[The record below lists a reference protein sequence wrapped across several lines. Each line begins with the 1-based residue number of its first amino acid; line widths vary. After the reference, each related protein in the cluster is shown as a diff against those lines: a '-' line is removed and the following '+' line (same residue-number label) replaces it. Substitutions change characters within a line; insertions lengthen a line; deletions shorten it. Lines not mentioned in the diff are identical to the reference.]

1 MSLGNGN
8 PREGD
13 KGSNFDFERSSLKLL
28 QSIADATAGG
38 GGGSGTVTSVGL
50 SMPAEFAVS
59 GSPVTTSGTLGVTKA
74 SQAAN
79 EVYAAPDGAS
89 GQPSFRALTTGDLPE
104 TALYDNYNFVGYIPG
119 GLGARSAMIMSL
131 GAAATALDYGVF
143 SPGSFTI
150 SHSDSYNLSI
160 IDLSRKY
167 AGSVYYEIG
176 VIPVGVIPAG
186 TVSKSAR
193 ITPVLGVATPAAGV
207 TSLTY
212 TPTYGTAF
220 TAFNTTSEA
229 ITYGQGAISF
239 TPGVSGSHIVF
250 GIIES
255 SNNTLNNSDL
265 YVFGNLKFI
274 LA

>member
-38 GGGSGTVTSVGL
+38 GGGGSGTVTSVGL

-74 SQAAN
+74 SQTAN
-79 EVYAAPDGAS
+79 EVYAAPDGS
-89 GQPSFRALTTGDLPE
+89 NGQPSFRALTTGDLPE
-104 TALYDNYNFVGYIPG
+104 TALYDSYNFVGYMAG
-119 GLGARSAMIMSL
+119 GLSARSAMIMSL

-143 SPGSFTI
+143 SPGAFTI
-150 SHSDSYNLSI
+150 SHSDGYNLSI
-160 IDLSRKY
+160 IDLFNRYS
-167 AGSVYYEIG
+167 GEVYYEI
-176 VIPVGVIPAG
+176 GVIPAG
-186 TVSKSAR
+186 TVSKAAQ
-193 ITPVLGVATPAAGV
+193 IQPVLGVATPQAGV
-207 TSLTY
+207 TSRTY

>member
-38 GGGSGTVTSVGL
+38 GGGGGTVTSVGL

-74 SQAAN
+74 SQTAN

-104 TALYDNYNFVGYIPG
+104 TALYDNYNFVGYITG
-119 GLGARSAMIMSL
+119 GLAARGAMIMSL
-131 GAAATALDYGVF
+131 GAGTTALDYGAF
-143 SPGSFTI
+143 NPAAFTI
-150 SHSDSYNLSI
+150 SHHDGYTLSI
-160 IDLSRKY
+160 IDLYNRYS
-167 AGSVYYEIG
+167 GTVYYEIG
-176 VIPVGVIPAG
+176 VIPAG
-186 TVSKSAR
+186 TISTSAKIR
-193 ITPVLGVATPAAGV
+193 PLLGVATPQAGA
-207 TSLTY
+207 TSRTY
-212 TPTYGTAF
+212 TPTYGTDFNA
-220 TAFNTTSEA
+220 ANTTSEA
-229 ITYGQGAISF
+229 ITYGIGTISF
-239 TPGVSGSHIVF
+239 TPGASGSHIVF
-250 GIIES
+250 GITEAA
-255 SNNTLNNSDL
+255 NVALNNSHL
-265 YVFGNLKFI
+265 HVFGNLKFV

>member
-38 GGGSGTVTSVGL
+38 GGGGGTVTSVGL

-119 GLGARSAMIMSL
+119 GLGAREAMIMSL
-131 GAAATALDYGVF
+131 GAGATALDYGVF
-143 SPGSFTI
+143 NPGAFTI
-150 SHSDSYNLSI
+150 SHTDGYNLSI
-160 IDLSRKY
+160 IDLSNRY
-167 AGSVYYEIG
+167 SGTVYYEI
-176 VIPVGVIPAG
+176 GVIPAG
-186 TVSKSAR
+186 TVSKAAR
-193 ITPVLGVATPAAGV
+193 ITPVLGVATPATGV

-212 TPTYGTAF
+212 TPTYGTFF

-229 ITYGQGAISF
+229 ITYGNGTISF
-239 TPGVSGSHIVF
+239 TPGASGSHIVF
-250 GIIES
+250 GIVES
-255 SNNTLNNSDL
+255 ANTTLNNSDL
-265 YVFGNLKFI
+265 YVFGNLKFV